1 MRQQKR
7 QGGGLALNQ
16 TVYSYNM
23 SFVHLI
29 TEEQLQDRN
38 ETYHDDGE
46 RRDDFVGKRVELAD
60 TSPQL
65 GACYILV
72 WASSN
77 SARGNDQIRAK
88 VTEQQWALLQR
99 FVSGLPTTT

>member
-1 MRQQKR
+1 MQHQKR
-7 QGGGLALNQ
+7 QDDGLALNQ
-16 TVYSYNM
+16 TIHSCSISSM
-23 SFVHLI
+23 HLI
-29 TEEQLQDRN
+29 TKEQLQDRN

-65 GACYILV
+65 GAYYILA

-88 VTEQQWALLQR
+88 VTSN
-99 FVSGLPTTT
+99 SGHCSNDS